1 MITLPYLVTRKRLRD
16 YSAAVRIAAIA
27 DVARKLDA
35 AADLV
40 PSCRHSR
47 GGERDSCSGCLVRRT
62 WADAARLARAEAAG
76 GAS

>member
-1 MITLPYLVTRKRLRD
+1 MIALPYLVTRKRLRD
-16 YSAAVRIAAIA
+16 YHAAVRVATIA
-27 DVARKLDA
+27 DLARKLDA

-62 WADAARLARAEAAG
+62 WADAARLARAEAAR
-76 GAS
+76 GA